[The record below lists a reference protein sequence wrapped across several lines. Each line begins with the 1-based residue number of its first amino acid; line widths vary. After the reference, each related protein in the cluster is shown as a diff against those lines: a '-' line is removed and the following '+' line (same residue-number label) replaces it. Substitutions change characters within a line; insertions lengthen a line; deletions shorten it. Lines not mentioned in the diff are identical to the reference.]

1 MPKYREVYLEKDKA
15 LADSGTETIEIA
27 TADPISE
34 LELKFYAT
42 NGATSNKD
50 NPIARVVTKIEVFD
64 GSDKLFSMDGRQ
76 AAALYAY
83 QSHGGYRETQNEA
96 PNYVKGIRIPL
107 RFGRWLWD
115 PIYALIPQ
123 AFRNLQM
130 KVSWNLAEVR
140 AVGATGYVTGSA
152 KMSLIVKVIEGLEA
166 PPVGFFMS
174 KEHYAFT
181 SAASGE
187 ERIALPTDYPYVA
200 MQLRAWES
208 GVDINDSITN
218 LKLSLDHDKD
228 IPFDIATSDAVAQL
242 LEKYGEWNFTHFGYG
257 DDAEAHEHWFGS
269 SSGAQATAQS
279 AGIICAVTA
288 LSGGKHTMSQ
298 LTHGGVA
305 QSPLNFFLLVTGQ
318 ALYHTLYREFGDIE
332 DPTTWLNAP
341 GVGDIK
347 LILTQGNA
355 GAATNVVLTQARSYA
370 AAA

>member
-15 LADSGTETIEIA
+15 LADSGSETIEIA

-42 NGATSNKD
+42 NGATSNKN
-50 NPIARVVTKIEVFD
+50 NPIARAVTKIEVFD

-76 AAALYAY
+76 AVALYAY
-83 QSHGGYRETQNEA
+83 QSRGGYRETQNEA

-115 PIYALIPQ
+115 PAYALVPQ

-152 KMSLIVKVIEGLEA
+152 KMSLIVKVMEGLET
-166 PPVGFFMS
+166 PPVGFMMS

-181 SAASGE
+181 SAGSGE
-187 ERIALPTDYPYVA
+187 ERIALPTDHPYVA
-200 MQLRAWES
+200 MQLRAWETTI
-208 GVDINDSITN
+208 DINDSITN
-218 LKLSLDHDKD
+218 MKLSLDHDKD

-242 LEKYGEWNFTHFGYG
+242 LEKYGEWNFNFFAYG
-257 DDAEAHEHWFGS
+257 DDGGTHEIWFGS
-269 SSGAQATAQS
+269 ASGCQASAQA
-279 AGIICAVTA
+279 AGTIIGVTA
-288 LSGGKHTMSQ
+288 LSGGVATLAQKLHDNTAVNT
-298 LTHGGVA
+298 LT
-305 QSPLNFFLLVTGQ
+305 SFLLATGQ

-341 GVGDIK
+341 TVGDIK

-355 GAATNVVLTQARSYA
+355 GAETNVVLTQARAYA